1 MDESGSK
8 MGPET
13 GKMKDGLQTSSPTP
27 CLRNA
32 LTELRHG
39 LVQFLIQKR
48 CLDSD
53 LYLLSGMNEYPLFD

>member
-1 MDESGSK
+1 
-8 MGPET
+8 
-13 GKMKDGLQTSSPTP
+13 MKDGLQTSSPTP
-27 CLRNA
+27 CLHNA

-53 LYLLSGMNEYPLFD
+53 LYLLSGMNKYPLFD